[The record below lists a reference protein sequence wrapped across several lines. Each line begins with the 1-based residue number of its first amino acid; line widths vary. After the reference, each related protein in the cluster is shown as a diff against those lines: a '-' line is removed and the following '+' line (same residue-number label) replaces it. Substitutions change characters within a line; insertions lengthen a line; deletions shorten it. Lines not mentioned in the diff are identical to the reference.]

1 MRISLAGTPRE
12 VMKRKSPQLK
22 KALSY
27 KKDRRNTYGENAK
40 ASRKGIPRKKR
51 RQARAE
57 RRLAR
62 TAFQPGAASI
72 DLDRVEDIEGRLLLK
87 RRKAY
92 VLKFPDEPLGDVVAR
107 KLENRARR
115 GMIDAKKA
123 AHDAREVRRHTRGSK
138 PRAS

>member
-1 MRISLAGTPRE
+1 
-12 VMKRKSPQLK
+12 MKRKSPQVK

-57 RRLAR
+57 RRLAHE
-62 TAFQPGAASI
+62 AFPPGATSI
-72 DLDRVEDIEGRLLLK
+72 DLERIDDVEARRLLK
-87 RRKAY
+87 RRKAW
-92 VLKFPDEPLGDVVAR
+92 VLKFPDEPLGEVLAST
-107 KLENRARR
+107 LEIRARR

-123 AHDAREVRRHTRGSK
+123 AIAAGKARQFARDARGRG
-138 PRAS
+138 RAS